1 MQLPEEVAS
10 GKMLLPL
17 RSFSCKCAAF
27 GKMLL
32 AFFEIANDSGY
43 CESFDMKKPKMLL
56 CSYMS
61 FSYEKMYSDPTIEYG
76 NCIFFPWDIS
86 LQPVRETNTCKT
98 EGKRRDRERDAVL
111 FDSEGFLVSRI

>member
-17 RSFSCKCAAF
+17 RGLSFKCEAF

-32 AFFEIANDSGY
+32 AFFEVANDPGY
-43 CESFDMKKPKMLL
+43 CESFDMKKPKMLF

-61 FSYEKMYSDPTIEYG
+61 LSYEKICFSNI
-76 NCIFFPWDIS
+76 NS
-86 LQPVRETNTCKT
+86 
-98 EGKRRDRERDAVL
+98 
-111 FDSEGFLVSRI
+111 

>member
-32 AFFEIANDSGY
+32 AFFEVANDSGY

-61 FSYEKMYSDPTIEYG
+61 FSHEKMYSDPTIEYG
-76 NCIFFPWDIS
+76 NCIFSHGIFHFS
-86 LQPVRETNTCKT
+86 Q
-98 EGKRRDRERDAVL
+98 
-111 FDSEGFLVSRI
+111 